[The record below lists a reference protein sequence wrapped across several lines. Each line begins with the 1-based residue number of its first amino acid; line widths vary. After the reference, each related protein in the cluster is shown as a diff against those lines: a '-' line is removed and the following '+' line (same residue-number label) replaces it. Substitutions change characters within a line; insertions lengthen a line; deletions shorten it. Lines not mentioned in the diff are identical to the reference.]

1 MKNEIGWSAPQESIL
16 IPEDLG
22 ARFYVC
28 SPWIFGH
35 GVREQDLIAGKYT
48 LGAVVTWA
56 GLLARLPRRP
66 SQNRLRQR
74 PELLAC

>member
-1 MKNEIGWSAPQESIL
+1 MKNEIGWSAPREFIL
-16 IPEDLG
+16 ILEDLG
-22 ARFYVC
+22 ACFYVC
-28 SPWIFGH
+28 SPSIFGY
-35 GVREQDLIAGKYT
+35 GVREQDQIAGKYT
-48 LGAVVTWA
+48 LGAVVSWA